1 MTNKIEVNSGDDFLS
16 VPVPHNERMGR
27 FGLTMAWWALC
38 SAMFWLMVPA
48 TLALTLGT
56 KNVLIGLALS
66 TAVYSLINGAITRF
80 SIKTGLSSVIGAL
93 LLQGPAEVA
102 GWSAPATAVIAAI
115 TYSIVKL
122 RYLQSGSFIVNRTA
136 D

>member
-1 MTNKIEVNSGDDFLS
+1 MSNKTEAIVDEDFLS
-16 VPVPHNERMGR
+16 TPVPQNERMGR

-66 TAVYSLINGAITRF
+66 TAVYSVINGAIN
-80 SIKTGLSSVIGAL
+80 
-93 LLQGPAEVA
+93 
-102 GWSAPATAVIAAI
+102 AI
-115 TYSIVKL
+115 FHK
-122 RYLQSGSFIVNRTA
+122 NRPVR
-136 D
+136 